1 MTRDEIMKLDIGGVE
16 SRLSQIKAEMDND
29 GADITAL
36 DAEFDL
42 LEERRKAI
50 KAETETR
57 KQLADKIAKGQ
68 TGTEVRNFKEM
79 EEKKMENEKRY
90 DRTSPE
96 YRTAWLKNI
105 AVRNDGSKIFGEWN
119 EEEKRAFMFTTEN
132 TGAVV
137 PTDIQNKIIDLV
149 DSEAPM
155 LADAEMSSMTR
166 GFGVPRLKS
175 IAAGDAK
182 GVEEGT
188 ANVDEE
194 DVFDLLTL
202 DGVEI
207 KKHVVITRKMQFQ
220 SIDAFESWLVAH
232 LGKRIRVAK
241 ERLILARL
249 DGTAPEGGSAEASA
263 KIDAGNVLT
272 GQSYTDE
279 AIRGIFAKLHP
290 AGERVVYAN
299 NNTIWAHLVGIV
311 DGDNRKLFV
320 PDSMGD
326 PTVQGRIYGA
336 QVKADPNLADN
347 VVYVGV
353 KGQILANN
361 FDDLFVFSTIEPKTA
376 NTITTGYSLFDAGLQ
391 DPKGFVKATFTTT

>member
-1 MTRDEIMKLDIGGVE
+1 MNIDEIMKLDIDGVE
-16 SRLSQIKAEMDND
+16 KRLGQLKDEMNAEN
-29 GADITAL
+29 ADIAAL
-36 DAEFDL
+36 DKEFDQM
-42 LEERRKAI
+42 EERRKAL
-50 KAETETR
+50 KAEAETR
-57 KQLADKIAKGQ
+57 KKLADKIAKGQ

-90 DRTSPE
+90 DAKSPE
-96 YRTAWLKNI
+96 YRVAWLKNI
-105 AVRNDGSKIFGEWN
+105 AVRNDGSKIFGEMN
-119 EEEKRAFMFTTEN
+119 EEEKRAFMFTTQN

-166 GFGVPRLKS
+166 GFGVPRLRE

-207 KKHVVITRKMQFQ
+207 KKHVIITRKMQFQ

-249 DGTAPEGGSAEASA
+249 DGAAPEGGSAEASA

-336 QVKADPNLADN
+336 KVKADPNLADN

-361 FDDLFVFSTIEPKTA
+361 FDDLFIFSTIEPKTA

-391 DPKGFVKATFTTT
+391 DPKGFVKATFTA

>member
-1 MTRDEIMKLDIGGVE
+1 MNIDEIMKLDIDGVE
-16 SRLSQIKAEMDND
+16 KRLGQLKDEMNAEN
-29 GADITAL
+29 ADIAAL
-36 DAEFDL
+36 DKEFDQ

-50 KAETETR
+50 KAEAEAR

-79 EEKKMENEKRY
+79 EEKKMANEKRY

-182 GVEEGT
+182 GVAEGT
-188 ANVDEE
+188 ANEDEE

-220 SIDAFESWLVAH
+220 SIDAFENWLVAH

-263 KIDAGNVLT
+263 KIEAGNVLT
-272 GQSYTDE
+272 GQKYTDE